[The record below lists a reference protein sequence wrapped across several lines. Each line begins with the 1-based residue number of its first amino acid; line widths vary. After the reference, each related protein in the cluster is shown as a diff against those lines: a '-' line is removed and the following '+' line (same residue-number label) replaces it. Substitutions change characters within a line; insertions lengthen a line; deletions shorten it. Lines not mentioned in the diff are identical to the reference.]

1 MPFIFGSVFA
11 YWKRTLTKL
20 LLNKMTK
27 QIFIA
32 ITLAI
37 MTFSNVDAQAP
48 LNPMGDNHIA
58 RIDSLTQQLLGNIPS
73 HSPVNHVE
81 QRYRNGREFEEMM
94 LQIGST
100 IPFQYHRLVEQHVRY
115 YLGYGEGYFNQI
127 HERMK
132 LYFPIFE
139 EILDKNG
146 LPTELK
152 YISVIESNLNPSA
165 VSWCG
170 ATGLWQFMPY
180 TGKLMGMRIGYPCDD
195 RKSIVASTQK
205 ACEYFANSQS
215 IFNNWLFSIASY
227 NCGPGNVQKAIRRSG
242 GRTNFWEVL
251 PFLPKET
258 QNYVPKFIAVA
269 YVLNFTQKGKNEL
282 YNDQTIVLA
291 PTKIDSTM
299 HLGKINEY
307 LGTQHNLTGL
317 NQELLNNN
325 TSMATNSVILM
336 PYSASMDFIDRFDS
350 AAAFA
355 KFQGAYVPTNYRAP
369 YAYPKSV
376 PRGVQVAGATAAAY
390 HAPAKS
396 GSSSRIIHVVRRGQ
410 TLSLVAR
417 THGVTVTQ
425 IKTWNHLR
433 SNNIQIGQRLI
444 IQKPK
449 HR

>member
-1 MPFIFGSVFA
+1 M
-11 YWKRTLTKL
+11 
-20 LLNKMTK
+20 
-27 QIFIA
+27 
-32 ITLAI
+32 
-37 MTFSNVDAQAP
+37 
-48 LNPMGDNHIA
+48 
-58 RIDSLTQQLLGNIPS
+58 
-73 HSPVNHVE
+73 
-81 QRYRNGREFEEMM
+81 
-94 LQIGST
+94 
-100 IPFQYHRLVEQHVRY
+100 VEQHIRY
-115 YLGYGEGYFNQI
+115 FMGYGSGYFNQI

-215 IFNNWLFSIASY
+215 IFNNWLMSIASY

-242 GRTNFWEVL
+242 GKTNFWEVL
-251 PFLPKET
+251 PYLPKET

-269 YVLNFTQKGKNEL
+269 YVLNFTEKGKNEL
-282 YNDQTIVLA
+282 HNDQSIVLA

-307 LGTQHNLTGL
+307 LGSQHNLLGL
-317 NQELLNNN
+317 NQELLNQN
-325 TSMATNSVILM
+325 TDMAHGSVILM
-336 PYSASMDFIDRFDS
+336 PYNASMDFIDRFDS

-355 KFQGAYVPTNYRAP
+355 KYNHHVVPTNYRAP

-376 PRGVQVAGATAAAY
+376 PRGVQVAGATGVTV
-390 HAPAKS
+390 PQKS
-396 GSSSRIIHVVRRGQ
+396 GTYRSIHTVKRGQ
-410 TLSLVAR
+410 TLSAIAR

-433 SNNIQIGQRLI
+433 SNSIQVGQRLV
-444 IQKPK
+444 IQKP
-449 HR
+449 RRN

>member
-1 MPFIFGSVFA
+1 MIKAFYISLSFA
-11 YWKRTLTKL
+11 FASISGV
-20 LLNKMTK
+20 MG
-27 QIFIA
+27 
-32 ITLAI
+32 
-37 MTFSNVDAQAP
+37 QAP
-48 LNPMGDNHIA
+48 LNPMGDNHID

-73 HSPVNHVE
+73 HSPVNYGE
-81 QRYRNGREFEEMM
+81 ARYRNGREFEEMM

-100 IPFQYHRLVEQHVRY
+100 IPFQYHRLVEQHIRY

-269 YVLNFTQKGKNEL
+269 YVLNFTEKGKNANH
-282 YNDQTIVLA
+282 NDQSIVLA
-291 PTKIDSTM
+291 PTRIDSTM

-307 LGTQHNLTGL
+307 LGSQHNLTGL
-317 NQELLNNN
+317 NQELLNHN
-325 TSMATNSVILM
+325 TDMAANSVILM

-350 AAAFA
+350 AAVYA
-355 KFQGAYVPTNYRAP
+355 KFQGAYVPSNYRAP

-376 PRGVQVAGATAAAY
+376 PRGAQISNSSTDR
-390 HAPAKS
+390 KS
-396 GSSSRIIHVVRRGQ
+396 TRLNSSH
-410 TLSLVAR
+410 
-417 THGVTVTQ
+417 
-425 IKTWNHLR
+425 
-433 SNNIQIGQRLI
+433 
-444 IQKPK
+444 
-449 HR
+449 

>member
-1 MPFIFGSVFA
+1 MKQFF
-11 YWKRTLTKL
+11 LTL
-20 LLNKMTK
+20 LLIGCTANALK
-27 QIFIA
+27 
-32 ITLAI
+32 
-37 MTFSNVDAQAP
+37 AQAP
-48 LNPMGDNHIA
+48 INPDAGNHIT
-58 RIDSLTQQLLGNIPS
+58 RIDSLTQVLLGNIPS
-73 HSPVNHVE
+73 HSPVGFNE
-81 QRYRNGREFEEMM
+81 ARYRNGREFEALMS
-94 LQIGST
+94 QIGST
-100 IPFQYHRLVEQHVRY
+100 IPFEYHRLVEQHIRY
-115 YLGYGEGYFNQI
+115 FLGYGSGYFNQI

-215 IFNNWLFSIASY
+215 IFNNWLMSIASY

-242 GRTNFWEVL
+242 GKTNFWEVL

-269 YVLNFTQKGKNEL
+269 YVLNFTEKGKNDL
-282 YNDQTIVLA
+282 YNDQSIVLA

-299 HLGKINEY
+299 HLGKISEY
-307 LGTQHNLTGL
+307 LGSHHNLIGL
-317 NQELLNNN
+317 NQELLNQN
-325 TSMATNSVILM
+325 TDMAQGSIILM
-336 PYSASMDFIDRFDS
+336 PYNASMQFIDRFDS
-350 AAAFA
+350 AAVFA
-355 KFQGAYVPTNYRAP
+355 KYSHTVAPANYRAP

-376 PRGVQVAGATAAAY
+376 PRGVQVKGNTGANT
-390 HAPAKS
+390 PQRSVS
-396 GSSSRIIHVVRRGQ
+396 GSTRLVHVVKRGQ
-410 TLSLVAR
+410 TLGAIAKMQ
-417 THGVTVTQ
+417 GVTVTQ
-425 IKTWNHLR
+425 IKSWNHLR

-444 IQKPK
+444 IQKP
-449 HR
+449 RRN

>member
-1 MPFIFGSVFA
+1 MVFRVNFETMLKRFYITFVCLFGFGASA
-11 YWKRTLTKL
+11 
-20 LLNKMTK
+20 
-27 QIFIA
+27 
-32 ITLAI
+32 
-37 MTFSNVDAQAP
+37 FSQAP
-48 LNPMGDNHIA
+48 VNPEANNHIS
-58 RIDSLTQQLLGNIPS
+58 RIDSLTQILLGNIPS
-73 HSPVNHVE
+73 HSPVGFNE
-81 QRYRNGREFEEMM
+81 AKYRNGREFESLMS
-94 LQIGST
+94 QIGST
-100 IPFQYHRLVEQHVRY
+100 IPFEYHRMVEQHIRY
-115 YLGYGEGYFNQI
+115 FMGYGSGYFNQI

-215 IFNNWLFSIASY
+215 IFNNWLMSIASY

-242 GRTNFWEVL
+242 GKTNFWEVL
-251 PFLPKET
+251 PYLPKET

-269 YVLNFTQKGKNEL
+269 YVLNFTEKGKNEL
-282 YNDQTIVLA
+282 HNEQSIVLA

-307 LGTQHNLTGL
+307 LGSQHNLLGL
-317 NQELLNNN
+317 NQELLNQN
-325 TSMATNSVILM
+325 TDMAHGSVILM
-336 PYSASMDFIDRFDS
+336 PYNASMDFIDRFDS

-355 KFQGAYVPTNYRAP
+355 KYNHHVVPTNYRAP

-376 PRGVQVAGATAAAY
+376 PRGVQVAGATGVTV
-390 HAPAKS
+390 PQKS
-396 GSSSRIIHVVRRGQ
+396 GTYRSIHTVKRGQ
-410 TLSLVAR
+410 TLSAIAR

-433 SNNIQIGQRLI
+433 SNSIQVGQRLV
-444 IQKPK
+444 IQKP
-449 HR
+449 RRN

>member
-1 MPFIFGSVFA
+1 MKKIV
-11 YWKRTLTKL
+11 L
-20 LLNKMTK
+20 LL
-27 QIFIA
+27 IVLLSGFA
-32 ITLAI
+32 
-37 MTFSNVDAQAP
+37 SSVCAQAP
-48 LNPMGDNHIA
+48 VDPENGNHIS
-58 RIDSLTQQLLGNIPS
+58 RIDSLTQVLLGNIPS
-73 HSPVNHVE
+73 HSPVGFDE
-81 QRYRNGREFEEMM
+81 ARYRNGREFEALMS
-94 LQIGST
+94 QIGST
-100 IPFQYHRLVEQHVRY
+100 IPFEYHRMVEQHIRY
-115 YLGYGEGYFNQI
+115 FMGYGEGYFNQI

-215 IFNNWLFSIASY
+215 IFNNWLMSIASY

-242 GRTNFWEVL
+242 NKTNFWEVL

-269 YVLNFTQKGKNEL
+269 YVLNFTEKGKNTTHNE
-282 YNDQTIVLA
+282 QSIVLA

-307 LGTQHNLTGL
+307 LGTHHNLVGL
-317 NQELLNNN
+317 NQELLNQN
-325 TSMATNSVILM
+325 TDMAQGSVILM
-336 PYSASMDFIDRFDS
+336 PYNASMDFIDRFDS

-355 KFQGAYVPTNYRAP
+355 RYNQNVVPTNYRAP

-376 PRGVQVAGATAAAY
+376 PRGVQVAGAAGVNTTNGS
-390 HAPAKS
+390 KS
-396 GSSSRIIHVVRRGQ
+396 GTYRAVHVVKRGQ
-410 TLSLVAR
+410 TLSSIAR
-417 THGVTVTQ
+417 VHGVTVTQ

-433 SNNIQIGQRLI
+433 SNSIQVGQRLI
-444 IQKPK
+444 IQKY
-449 HR
+449 RRQ